1 MFQTS
6 FNGKRKGFLLVR
18 RCTSKASTGRFHF
31 VVQRSRTRTI
41 MKGPKKC
48 EVFFSFKLSLYRWFC
63 FPKNQIQ
70 NKRNYQVLSPTGEP
84 QYNEGPR
91 DWQTLFAITR
101 FRYIEVLFHVFCY
114 YWGNDNRSLYWGLYM
129 EVQRLYRG
137 STVKKDRGTNGTI
150 KQYCQRDLTG
160 MLHHSSLYIGSKRF
174 MPDTMPSFGPRRI
187 NCFLPMFPPN
197 GERNFTPS
205 IYVRFTAGTLYHLWS
220 HSLT

>member
-18 RCTSKASTGRFHF
+18 CCTSKASTGRFHF

-70 NKRNYQVLSPTGEP
+70 NKRNYQVLSPTVEP

-91 DWQTLFAITR
+91 DWQTLLAITR
-101 FRYIEVLFHVFCY
+101 FRYIEVLFHVFYY
-114 YWGNDNRSLYWGLYM
+114 YWGKENRSLYAGLRYIEFRYI
-129 EVQRLYRG
+129 EVPL
-137 STVKKDRGTNGTI
+137 TVVFVHWLWLWLTDSMCINNEQHHTRVPMNGNTSAGYS
-150 KQYCQRDLTG
+150 QNQLV
-160 MLHHSSLYIGSKRF
+160 
-174 MPDTMPSFGPRRI
+174 P
-187 NCFLPMFPPN
+187 
-197 GERNFTPS
+197 
-205 IYVRFTAGTLYHLWS
+205 TA
-220 HSLT
+220 